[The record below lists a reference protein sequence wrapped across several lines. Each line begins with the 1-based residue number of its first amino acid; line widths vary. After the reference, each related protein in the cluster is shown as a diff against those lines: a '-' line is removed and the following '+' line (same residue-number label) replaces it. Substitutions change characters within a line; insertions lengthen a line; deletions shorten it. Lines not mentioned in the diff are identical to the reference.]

1 MTRIQLQNNNKE
13 DRAHK
18 MRKDGKERERERERE
33 REGERDRAR
42 INRQRASQE

>member
-18 MRKDGKERERERERE
+18 MRKDGEEKERERERER
-33 REGERDRAR
+33 DRAI

>member
-18 MRKDGKERERERERE
+18 MRKDGKEKERERERERE
-33 REGERDRAR
+33 RDRAI

>member
-18 MRKDGKERERERERE
+18 MRKDGKERERE
-33 REGERDRAR
+33 GERDRAR

>member
-18 MRKDGKERERERERE
+18 MRKDGKEKERERERE
-33 REGERDRAR
+33 RDRERER
-42 INRQRASQE
+42 